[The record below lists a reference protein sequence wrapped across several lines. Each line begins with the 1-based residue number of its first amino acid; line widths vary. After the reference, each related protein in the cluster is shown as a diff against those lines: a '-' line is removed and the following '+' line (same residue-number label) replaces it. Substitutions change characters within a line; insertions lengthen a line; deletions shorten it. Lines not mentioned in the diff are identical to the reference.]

1 MKLKLMAIA
10 LIVVTVLTMALPAFA
25 ASYVYAKY
33 DGVGIWDDLEMMGAS
48 ALTYVPYG
56 TKLTVLDS
64 NAPSGFIHVSY
75 NGYYGWVDKGDVTSK
90 NPFEPTPTPK
100 PTAKPTKKPTPTKNT
115 KKNTNTE
122 TAAATKAPS
131 LYADFAFAGKDR
143 YVQVSLNNANSKLNM
158 RWAPN
163 GNDKTNIIA
172 SYENGA
178 VLHVIAESDGWV
190 QVLDEENWR
199 VGFMAADYLID
210 VEGTAG
216 SSDTLG

>member
-1 MKLKLMAIA
+1 MTTKIIAIA
-10 LIVVTVLTMALPAFA
+10 LIVVSILTLALPAFA

-33 DGVGIWDDLEMMGAS
+33 DGVGIWDDPDMLGAS
-48 ALTYVPYG
+48 AMTYVHYG
-56 TKLTVLDS
+56 TRLTVLDS
-64 NAPSGFIHVSY
+64 NAPSGFIHVTY
-75 NGYYGWVDKGDVTSK
+75 NGYYGYVDKGDVTSK
-90 NPFEPTPTPK
+90 DPYEPTPTPK
-100 PTAKPTKKPTPTKNT
+100 PTKKPSPTKNT

>member
-1 MKLKLMAIA
+1 MTTKIIAIV
-10 LIVVTVLTMALPAFA
+10 LIVVSVLTLALPAFA
-25 ASYVYAKY
+25 TSYVYAKY
-33 DGVGIWDDLEMMGAS
+33 DGVGIWEDPDEMGAS
-48 ALTYVPYG
+48 PMCYVPYG
-56 TKLTVLDS
+56 GKITLLDS
-64 NAPSGFIHVSY
+64 STYSGCLHVSY

-100 PTAKPTKKPTPTKNT
+100 PTKTAKPTKKPNPTKKAT
-115 KKNTNTE
+115 TTP
-122 TAAATKAPS
+122 TKAPS
-131 LYADFAFAGKDR
+131 LYGSFEFVDK
-143 YVQVSLNNANSKLNM
+143 YVKVSLTKDNSQLNM
-158 RWAPN
+158 RWAPTTGEN
-163 GNDKTNIIA
+163 NIIA

-210 VEGTAG
+210 VDGTVG